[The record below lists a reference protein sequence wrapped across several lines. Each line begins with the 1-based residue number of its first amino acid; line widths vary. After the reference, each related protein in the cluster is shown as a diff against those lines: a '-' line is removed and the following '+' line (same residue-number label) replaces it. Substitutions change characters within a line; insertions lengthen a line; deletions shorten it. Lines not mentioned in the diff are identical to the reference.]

1 MLLETVVFVSIEVAV
16 EKDWQVNRG
25 GFRGKKVL
33 LGFNLIGEVV
43 GFSDQVT
50 KVI

>member
-1 MLLETVVFVSIEVAV
+1 M

-25 GFRGKKVL
+25 GFGGKRRVI
-33 LGFNLIGEVV
+33 LGHNLIGEVV

-50 KVI
+50 SDVSLDGGEGL